1 MIGMTGD
8 SAGPATRVQGVYP
21 MFALDRIDYQRIAI
35 SAIGALILSTA
46 CIVGAVGPAQAAS
59 IAPATQTVR

>member
-1 MIGMTGD
+1 MIGG
-8 SAGPATRVQGVYP
+8 SAGPATKVQGVYP
-21 MFALDRIDYQRIAI
+21 MFASDKIDYQRIVI

-59 IAPATQTVR
+59 AAPAAQAVR